1 MKSYRDLEVYKESKK
16 LAIEIHKMSL
26 LLPEFGIFEEGSQV
40 RRSSKSVTSMIV
52 EGYVRRRYKA
62 DFIRYLVY
70 AQSEC
75 DETIAHLDFWL
86 KPDR

>member
-16 LAIEIHKMSL
+16 LAIEIHEMSL
-26 LLPEFGIFEEGSQV
+26 LLPKFEIFEEGSQV

-52 EGYVRRRYKA
+52 EGYGRRRDKA
-62 DFIRYLVY
+62 GFIRYLVY

-75 DETIAHLDFWL
+75 DETTAHLDFWL